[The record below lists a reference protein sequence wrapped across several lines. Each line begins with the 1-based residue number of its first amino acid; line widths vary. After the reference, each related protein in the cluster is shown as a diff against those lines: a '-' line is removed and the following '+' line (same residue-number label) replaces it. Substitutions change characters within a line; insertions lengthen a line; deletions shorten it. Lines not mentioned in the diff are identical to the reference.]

1 MAAAA
6 IGLHRQG
13 VNIFS
18 TGLGTTLALNIFLT
32 FTIPG
37 ISIGAHLGGAIGGA
51 VCGYFMLAPRHL
63 PYPKWLGYAV
73 PAVVAIG
80 CVVASVIVVG

>member
-1 MAAAA
+1 MGAAAV
-6 IGLHRQG
+6 GLHRQG

-37 ISIGAHLGGAIGGA
+37 ISIGAHVGGVLAGA
-51 VCGYFMLAPRHL
+51 LCGWFMIAPRQVVYPAWLAYVL
-63 PYPKWLGYAV
+63 PAAV
-73 PAVVAIG
+73 AVG
-80 CVVASVIVVG
+80 SVVASVVIVG